1 MKNSCQWSVVSVQ
14 GPENREQAWV
24 ARVSM
29 LRPGK
34 GIRQTSHILAS
45 ALIFALVLLSGCR
58 ADMQNQP
65 KMYPQRGSE
74 LFADHRSARPQPA
87 NTVARGQMLS
97 DSFFLTGTVPGAD
110 GYRQE
115 PNAMPFAVTMEVL
128 RRGQEQ
134 FNLYCAPC
142 HSRVGNGLGEIV
154 QRGFKPAANLQD
166 QVRLAQPVSRYFYV
180 MTYGYNAMPEYAT
193 QIAPEDRWAVAA
205 YIRALQLSQAAKLS
219 DVPPGVTVRDLK
231 DFARDEGLPASDAEP
246 WTAPA
251 NAVNS
256 YQPAEGAQR

>member
-1 MKNSCQWSVVSVQ
+1 MMRKQLLAISSQLFAP
-14 GPENREQAWV
+14 GDWV
-24 ARVSM
+24 PRVSI
-29 LRPGK
+29 LSPGK
-34 GIRQTSHILAS
+34 GTRFTCHMLAS
-45 ALIFALVLLSGCR
+45 AGFFALALLSGCR

-65 KMYPQRGSE
+65 KMYPNRGSSIFADQRG
-74 LFADHRSARPQPA
+74 ARPQPA
-87 NTVARGQMLS
+87 NTVARGQLRG

-115 PNAMPFAVTMEVL
+115 PNAMPFPVTMEVL

-154 QRGFKPAANLQD
+154 QRGFKPAANLLD

-205 YIRALQLSQAAKLS
+205 YVRALQLSQAAKLS
-219 DVPPGVTVRDLK
+219 DVPKSVTVRDLK
-231 DFARDEGLPASDAEP
+231 DIAREEGLPASAAEP
-246 WTAPA
+246 WTAPT
-251 NAVNS
+251 NAVKS
-256 YQPAEGAQR
+256 YQPAEGAPR